1 MSAATTSPITAAS
14 NLFVAEHL
22 DGARALGD
30 RLADLVH
37 DTDAFA
43 IAVERGFETLA
54 DPVYAEGSRAIAP
67 GLGPILG
74 VRLPLIEAADRTF
87 RRATRQTSTSLLLD
101 AMDRLLRQEMRE
113 IRWFGIWNLG
123 RLLPTD
129 PERTWQ
135 LLRRATREAD
145 EWITVD
151 TLAHP
156 YGEGILRDQ
165 RRWAELEQLV
175 YSPSRWERR
184 LVGSTLAT
192 MPHVKVPGGKD
203 QVVVRH
209 GLTLIGQLIGD
220 VEPDVQKALS
230 WALRTYA
237 TIDPAAV
244 TAFAESEAALARRDQ
259 DGNRAWVLRDTLAKL
274 PDETAARLR
283 LTLDGVRRR
292 PGAPSTS
299 RAAAT
304 AAAFL
309 AGAAPQLAPHATQ
322 ETRRTSAP

>member
-1 MSAATTSPITAAS
+1 MSPIAKSAVTAAA
-14 NLFVAEHL
+14 NRFVADHL
-22 DGARALGD
+22 AEATALGVQ
-30 RLADLVH
+30 LAELAH
-37 DTDAFA
+37 DPDAFVVA
-43 IAVERGFETLA
+43 IERGFETLA
-54 DPVYAEGSRAIAP
+54 DPVYAAGSQSVAP

-74 VRLPLIEAADRTF
+74 VRTPLMEAAHKTF
-87 RRATRQTSTSLLLD
+87 RRGTRRTSTSLLLD
-101 AMDRLLRQEMRE
+101 AMDRLLRQELRE

-135 LLRRATREAD
+135 LLRRAAREAD

-156 YGEGILRDQ
+156 YGEGILLDT

-192 MPHVKVPGGKD
+192 MPHVNVPGGKD
-203 QVVVRH
+203 KLVVRR
-209 GLTLIGQLIGD
+209 GLTLVERLIGD
-220 VEPDVQKALS
+220 SEPDVQKSLS
-230 WALRTYA
+230 WALRTFA
-237 TIDPAAV
+237 ALDPAAV
-244 TAFAESEAALARRDQ
+244 TAFAEAEALMARRNQ
-259 DGNRAWVLRDTLAKL
+259 DGNRAWVVRDMLTKL
-274 PDETAARLR
+274 PDETSARLR
-283 LTLDGVRRR
+283 ISLEGIRRG

-299 RAAAT
+299 IAAAT

-309 AGAAPQLAPHATQ
+309 GTGTAPRVPDTS
-322 ETRRTSAP
+322 RRISAQ